1 MPFLYEGGSSIKG
14 KTVKFIIYIFLV
26 ISISLLIT
34 RYVEADSDISWNNI
48 RQVDLMHQ
56 QKSYDFSQYT
66 NYSNSTINIT
76 QYPLGQ
82 SNYNDVQ
89 MRDDTRLQYMTKFN
103 VTNDE
108 IISVVGA
115 SNDTNLIGGE
125 NTNNGKELY
134 WSIGEY
140 DINGNLLYDGDWR
153 QTNER
158 WVIGKTQNS
167 IEYGAVGY
175 AKGIGQKKREADVA
189 YIMVVFRWNDGN
201 LSYEGGY
208 TSINKDDFLNIFDNL
223 FLCIQD
229 FNYNFDGNGGEV
241 KADLSKRL
249 GISNESSLRLE
260 TSFPLPTLSNYRFV
274 GWKVVSSTNKRN
286 MQLNQT
292 YCNDQVLKNGKFY
305 SSFFGDMNLQA
316 QWEETSPP
324 QIQAAGTDWINTDYH
339 LQLHVQDG
347 ESGIQKIELKNV
359 SADASDLKEEQER
372 GLAVDAGINAESD
385 TATDMSNDNYMTVS
399 EDGEGFTYAI
409 PNYNRENT
417 YIYDEVDYS
426 LVFDPQFYAA
436 KYEDLKEFT
445 TKQLLAH
452 FVNFGMKEGRQASVN
467 FNLQT
472 YRENN
477 ADVAESYA
485 EDFEMYYI
493 HYMNFGAAEGRK
505 ACDIKNMSEMV
516 QMSLKLGIAT
526 TEYNGINYEML
537 YDPVYY
543 AIHNPDVVAEF
554 GFSPDLLMAHFVTY
568 GMEEGRQ
575 ASANFAPTAYLEK
588 YEDLRD
594 VFGTDIRRYYE
605 HYQNYG
611 AAEGRSASDSSNLSY
626 VLTQE
631 GVHSYVV
638 QATDNHG
645 NRADTQI
652 EVKID
657 KSAPQISCPVQ
668 VLLNNNGIAEFQAQ
682 AKDQYSGMKSLQL
695 LDEQQ
700 SVLAQGSG
708 ELAYTFSKEGNY
720 FIVATDLAGNPAR
733 QEIKVITSKAP
744 QKTIEV
750 NFVDAQ
756 GKREYQVSADN
767 ALLDAPA
774 IRMDTGWKNVSN
786 VEAVR
791 WTTDPNDFGLQSEQ
805 PENYLPAEG
814 KENLKI
820 DDAITYYAIYRA
832 TATLIYDTN
841 GGTKTTNTEPVEGLV
856 YKNISAPLTLQSQS
870 VVLADC
876 SREEIEESG
885 YRIQYIFTGWKQ
897 KDESGIHEVVKKYDQ
912 SEQLGRAGQSN
923 QSDQSDQPSQ
933 TDQSDQPD
941 QFYEAEE
948 GSADGTTG
956 SNKIDYQKGEVYDLS
971 ENVTLVAAWKEKK
984 EPIQYTIAYEKNC
997 EGLVEQMPESV
1008 SVKYDQEIALSDFV
1022 PVRPG
1027 FTFMGWNLS
1036 ADGMDSSFQPGQ
1048 KVKNMTDVS
1057 DDRIILYAQWQ
1068 QKKFK
1073 LIQSGSTVYHTNIVV
1088 RTEGDENWFSKVG
1101 RLSQTEQKNI
1111 TEDQYI
1117 QIWHCDRDGQIWR
1130 EK

>member
-1 MPFLYEGGSSIKG
+1 MNTNKKFNKII
-14 KTVKFIIYIFLV
+14 VKFIEILIGVFIIFSVSNNVLKA
-26 ISISLLIT
+26 SSN
-34 RYVEADSDISWNNI
+34 ADWNGMKEIDISDDGNFYNFNENITYNNTT
-48 RQVDLMHQ
+48 V
-56 QKSYDFSQYT
+56 
-66 NYSNSTINIT
+66 NIT
-76 QYPLGQ
+76 QYPIGN
-82 SNYNDVQ
+82 SYYDAVQ
-89 MRDDTRLQYMTKFN
+89 MEDNTRLQYMCRFKVHEGQN
-103 VTNDE
+103 ISIVGVTND
-108 IISVVGA
+108 SC
-115 SNDTNLIGGE
+115 LIGGQ
-125 NTNNGKELY
+125 NVNNGKVLY
-134 WSIGEY
+134 WSIEEY

-153 QTNER
+153 QTNRSWSVGTER
-158 WVIGKTQNS
+158 NS
-167 IEYGAVGY
+167 DIYGVDGY
-175 AKGIGQKKREADVA
+175 AKGINKTKRKNMVA
-189 YIMVVFRWNDGN
+189 YITVIFRWNDGN
-201 LSYEGGY
+201 LSYKGGLNP
-208 TSINKDDFLNIFDNL
+208 IEQNDFLEQFSNIYICYGDFLYNYYSNNEDLPYL
-223 FLCIQD
+223 F
-229 FNYNFDGNGGEV
+229 G
-241 KADLSKRL
+241 SRL
-249 GISNESSLRLE
+249 GLTDMSSNNKKA
-260 TSFPLPTLSNYRFV
+260 SFPLPTRSNYRFV

-700 SVLAQGSG
+700 SVLTQGSG

-805 PENYLPAEG
+805 PENYLPSEG

-876 SREEIEESG
+876 SREEIEEGG
-885 YRIQYIFTGWKQ
+885 YRTQYIFTGWKQ
-897 KDESGIHEVVKKYDQ
+897 EEESGIHEVVKKYDQ

-923 QSDQSDQPSQ
+923 QPSQ
-933 TDQSDQPD
+933 SD

-956 SNKIDYQKGEVYDLS
+956 SNKIDYQKGEAYDLS
-971 ENVTLVAAWKEKK
+971 ENVTLVAVWKEKK

-1008 SVKYDQEIALSDFV
+1008 SVKYDQEIVLSDFV

>member
-1 MPFLYEGGSSIKG
+1 MYICVFIILYFVN
-14 KTVKFIIYIFLV
+14 TIIYINADTLTTWDKMQT
-26 ISISLLIT
+26 IDIT
-34 RYVEADSDISWNNI
+34 KDEVA
-48 RQVDLMHQ
+48 
-56 QKSYDFSQYT
+56 YDFMD
-66 NYSNSTINIT
+66 YSSYRNQTINVT
-76 QYPLGQ
+76 QYPNGVSYYDQ
-82 SNYNDVQ
+82 VQ
-89 MRDDTRLQYMTKFN
+89 MVDQTRLEYMCKFKVTSGQVLN
-103 VTNDE
+103 IISTTND
-108 IISVVGA
+108 SNLVGGIDV
-115 SNDTNLIGGE
+115 NDGRT
-125 NTNNGKELY
+125 LY
-134 WSIGEY
+134 WTIGEY
-140 DINGNLLYDGDWR
+140 DVNGNLLYDGDWR
-153 QTNER
+153 QTNKSWTVGTEENR
-158 WVIGKTQNS
+158 VA
-167 IEYGAVGY
+167 YGAEGY
-175 AKGIGQKKREADVA
+175 ALGVTPASRERNVT
-189 YIMVVFRWNDGN
+189 YITVVFRWNDGD
-201 LSYEGGY
+201 LSYRGGVVP
-208 TSINKDDFLNIFDNL
+208 INKEEFLKAFDNIY
-223 FLCIQD
+223 LCYGD
-229 FNYNFDGNGGEV
+229 FTYKFDNNGG
-241 KADLSKRL
+241 KAATSSIKRL
-249 GISNESSLRLE
+249 GLTNISSSGVSSGKKA
-260 TSFPLPTLSNYRFV
+260 SFPLPARSNYRFV

-372 GLAVDAGINAESD
+372 SLAVDAGINAGSD

-554 GFSPDLLMAHFVTY
+554 GFSPDLLIAHFVTY

-575 ASANFAPTAYLEK
+575 ASANFAPMAYREK

-700 SVLAQGSG
+700 SVLTQGSG

-876 SREEIEESG
+876 SREEIEEGG
-885 YRIQYIFTGWKQ
+885 YRTQYIFTGWKQ
-897 KDESGIHEVVKKYDQ
+897 EEESGIHEVVKKYDQ

-923 QSDQSDQPSQ
+923 QPSQ
-933 TDQSDQPD
+933 SD

-956 SNKIDYQKGEVYDLS
+956 SNKIDYQKGEAYDLS
-971 ENVTLVAAWKEKK
+971 ENVTLVAVWKEKK

-997 EGLVEQMPESV
+997 EGLVEQMPKSV

>member
-1 MPFLYEGGSSIKG
+1 MYTEGE
-14 KTVKFIIYIFLV
+14 
-26 ISISLLIT
+26 T
-34 RYVEADSDISWNNI
+34 RLQWDNLKEIDISAGGNY
-48 RQVDLMHQ
+48 
-56 QKSYDFSQYT
+56 YDFSE
-66 NYSNSTINIT
+66 NKEFSNQTVNIT
-76 QYPLGQ
+76 QYPIGNSFYDNL
-82 SNYNDVQ
+82 Q
-89 MRDDTRLQYMTKFN
+89 MYDETRLEYMVKFKVKSGQAIN
-103 VTNDE
+103 
-108 IISVVGA
+108 VVGA
-115 SNDTNLIGGE
+115 TDDNTLQGGV
-125 NTNNGKELY
+125 NTNNGKVLY

-140 DINGNLLYDGDWR
+140 DESGNLLYDGGWTKTD
-153 QTNER
+153 NN
-158 WVIGKTQNS
+158 WVIGKSVNMKQ
-167 IEYGAVGY
+167 YGAIGY
-175 AKGIGQKKREADVA
+175 ALGIDPSLRTQQVA
-189 YIMVVFRWNDGN
+189 YITVVFRWNDGDI
-201 LSYEGGY
+201 SYQGGSV
-208 TSINKDDFLNIFDNL
+208 SINENEFLDTFKNVYLCFNDFT
-223 FLCIQD
+223 
-229 FNYNFDGNGGEV
+229 YNFDPDGGNIENIV
-241 KADLSKRL
+241 CHRL
-249 GISNESSLRLE
+249 GLTQSSSVNDFSYA
-260 TSFPLPTLSNYRFV
+260 SFPLPTLSNYRFV

-372 GLAVDAGINAESD
+372 SLAVDAGINAESD

-436 KYEDLKEFT
+436 QYEDLKEFT
-445 TKQLLAH
+445 TEQLLAH

-657 KSAPQISCPVQ
+657 KSAPQISCLVQ

-756 GKREYQVSADN
+756 GKREYQVSSDN

-923 QSDQSDQPSQ
+923 QSVQSDQPSQ

-971 ENVTLVAAWKEKK
+971 ENVTLVAVWKEKK

-1008 SVKYDQEIALSDFV
+1008 SVKYDQEIVLSDFV